1 MTGSLTRTV
10 AIMVT
15 WSACLYG
22 ALAISKWQGD
32 LDHAICGPWGCGPRL
47 PPLLACHVA
56 WLVML
61 ALPAGVVVASR
72 RVSPMIRCMIGGSLM
87 GVASIMLAGFFAW
100 HLLVWWPQ
108 AADCQRDYF
117 WQRYAFMVV
126 TAIDVPAAELF
137 LIGLAI
143 WIAGRVTGRRS
154 TAEHAARENVCDE
167 TSESPPPSPFS
178 S

>member
-10 AIMVT
+10 AIMGT
-15 WSACLYG
+15 WSTCLYG

-32 LDHAICGPWGCGPRL
+32 LDHAVCGPWGCGPRL
-47 PPLLACHVA
+47 PPLMACHAA
-56 WLVML
+56 WLVLL
-61 ALPAGVVVASR
+61 ALPAGFIVSSR
-72 RVSPMIRCMIGGSLM
+72 HVSPAMRRMIGGSLV
-87 GVASIMLAGFFAW
+87 GVAWIMFAGFFAW

-108 AADCQRDYF
+108 AADFQRDYF
-117 WQRYAFMVV
+117 WQRYAFTVA
-126 TAIDVPAAELF
+126 TAIDVPAAELL

-154 TAEHAARENVCDE
+154 TIEHAARESTGDE
-167 TSESPPPSPFS
+167 ASPPPSPSPFS